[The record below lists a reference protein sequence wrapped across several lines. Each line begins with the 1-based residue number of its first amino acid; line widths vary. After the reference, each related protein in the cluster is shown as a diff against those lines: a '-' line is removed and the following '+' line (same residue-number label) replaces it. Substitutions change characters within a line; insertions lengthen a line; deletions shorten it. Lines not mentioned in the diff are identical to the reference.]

1 MPRLKPKVG
10 QARRNTFPIV
20 ARIPHGHSVYGTCVA
35 PISSTEAEDHVLSQS
50 FTSHHDY
57 FNYQSEV
64 DVPNKPH
71 LKRPHIPTPLQLQP
85 DDNAP
90 LSAGP
95 SAYKYMPLALR
106 TPDLESFRYDH
117 GIEFKRHLSIRET
130 VLKAQWHQIFDED
143 ALIVR
148 TKRKSIQSLRKL
160 KNIVRSKFARGKEFW
175 NAFRSRLKRESK
187 VSQVERC
194 EV

>member
-10 QARRNTFPIV
+10 RARRNTFPRGNSAYRTIE
-20 ARIPHGHSVYGTCVA
+20 
-35 PISSTEAEDHVLSQS
+35 PIGGTEADDHMLSQS
-50 FTSHHDY
+50 FTSHDDY
-57 FNYQSEV
+57 FNYQPKTNIYDE
-64 DVPNKPH
+64 PH
-71 LKRPHIPTPLQLQP
+71 LKRQRVPTPLLLQP
-85 DDNAP
+85 DDNTH

-95 SAYKYMPLALR
+95 SGYKYMPLSLR

-117 GIEFKRHLSIRET
+117 GIEYRMHLSIKET

-143 ALIVR
+143 AFLSR
-148 TKRKSIQSLRKL
+148 TKRRCIQSLRKL

-175 NAFRSRLKRESK
+175 NAFRSRFKREFK
-187 VSQVERC
+187 VSPVEHC